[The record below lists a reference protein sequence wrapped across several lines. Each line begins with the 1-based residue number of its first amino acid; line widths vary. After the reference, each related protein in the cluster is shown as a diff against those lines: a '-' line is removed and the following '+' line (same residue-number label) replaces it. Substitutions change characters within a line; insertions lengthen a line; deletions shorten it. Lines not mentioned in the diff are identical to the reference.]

1 MRSRVTRKFQVTI
14 PKEIREALGI
24 NVGDIV
30 VWEISENGVAIL
42 KKSETKKNLE
52 DFRGIWRTHP
62 LLKKFGNSVA
72 ATRWLRG
79 HEVND

>member
-30 VWEISENGVAIL
+30 VWKIGENGTAIL
-42 KKSETKKNLE
+42 KKSEAKKE
-52 DFRGIWRTHP
+52 
-62 LLKKFGNSVA
+62 S
-72 ATRWLRG
+72 
-79 HEVND
+79 